1 MVANLFRKTNLTSGF
16 LSAILI
22 FIVLFFYHADL
33 VDFSSLI
40 HKILTV
46 LGQTLLLMTLM
57 GILLLIKR
65 KDRYFNLPPFIF
77 LTTPLV
83 LFLVPQNAIQIKGL
97 VLSIFL
103 ALAFQ
108 EFVLMEQR
116 NQILKPLLN
125 SALYFT
131 LIAFIEPQLSPLFLI
146 LIGTLI
152 LKKQVNLKAFIAV
165 ITPVLTLYFLF
176 TTLHFFW
183 DFEKFQF
190 WKSAQIES
198 RSFTSVEG
206 LIFSVFGLFVAAV
219 YFFSKASQSTLS
231 SSLKNLFHLVILG
244 LGLFISL
251 TLQEQDL
258 SFYEIILF
266 SIIYLSALS
275 LNNLSNLKANFVL
288 LLFILLK
295 IMGLFVT
302 IGAYTSS

>member
-1 MVANLFRKTNLTSGF
+1 MVANLFRKTNLTTGF

-22 FIVLFFYHADL
+22 FIVLFFNHVNL
-33 VDFSSLI
+33 VDFSSLS

-65 KDRYFNLPPFIF
+65 IDRYFNLPPFIF

-108 EFVLMEQR
+108 EFVLMEKR
-116 NQILKPLLN
+116 SQILKPLLN

-146 LIGTLI
+146 IMGTLI

-219 YFFSKASQSTLS
+219 YFFSKASQSILS

-251 TLQEQDL
+251 TLKEQDL

-275 LNNLSNLKANFVL
+275 LNNLSNLKVNLVL
-288 LLFILLK
+288 LLFIFLK
-295 IMGLFVT
+295 IMGLFFT

>member
-1 MVANLFRKTNLTSGF
+1 
-16 LSAILI
+16 
-22 FIVLFFYHADL
+22 
-33 VDFSSLI
+33 
-40 HKILTV
+40 
-46 LGQTLLLMTLM
+46 MTLM

-65 KDRYFNLPPFIF
+65 IDRYFNLPPFIF

-116 NQILKPLLN
+116 SQILKPLLN

-131 LIAFIEPQLSPLFLI
+131 LIVFIEPQLYPLFLI
-146 LIGTLI
+146 LMGTLI

-165 ITPVLTLYFLF
+165 ITLILTLYFLF

-183 DFEKFQF
+183 DFEKLQF
-190 WKSAQIES
+190 WRSAQIES

-231 SSLKNLFHLVILG
+231 SKLKNLFHLVVIG

-275 LNNLSNLKANFVL
+275 LNNLSNLKVNLVL

-295 IMGLFVT
+295 IMGLFFT

>member
-33 VDFSSLI
+33 ADFSSLI

-46 LGQTLLLMTLM
+46 LGQTLLLMTLL

-103 ALAFQ
+103 ALAYQ

-116 NQILKPLLN
+116 SQILKPLLN

-146 LIGTLI
+146 IMGTLI

-183 DFEKFQF
+183 DFDKLQF

-198 RSFTSVEG
+198 RSFSSVEG
-206 LIFSVFGLFVAAV
+206 LIFSVFGLFVAAL
-219 YFFSKASQSTLS
+219 YFFSKASQSTFS
-231 SSLKNLFHLVILG
+231 SSLKNLFHLVVLG
-244 LGLFISL
+244 LGLFITL

-266 SIIYLSALS
+266 SIVYLSALS
-275 LNNLSNLKANFVL
+275 LSNLSNLKVNLLL
-288 LLFILLK
+288 LLFIFLK
-295 IMGLFVT
+295 IMGVFFT
-302 IGAYTSS
+302 IRA

>member
-1 MVANLFRKTNLTSGF
+1 
-16 LSAILI
+16 
-22 FIVLFFYHADL
+22 
-33 VDFSSLI
+33 
-40 HKILTV
+40 
-46 LGQTLLLMTLM
+46 MTLM

-65 KDRYFNLPPFIF
+65 IDRYFNLPPFIF

-116 NQILKPLLN
+116 SQILKPLLN

-131 LIAFIEPQLSPLFLI
+131 LIVFIEPQLSPLFLI
-146 LIGTLI
+146 LMGTLI

-165 ITPVLTLYFLF
+165 ITPILTLYFLF

-183 DFEKFQF
+183 DFEKLQF
-190 WKSAQIES
+190 WRSAQIES

-206 LIFSVFGLFVAAV
+206 LIFSVFGLFVAAG

-231 SSLKNLFHLVILG
+231 SSLLKNLFHLVVIG

-275 LNNLSNLKANFVL
+275 LNNLSNLKVNLVL

-295 IMGLFVT
+295 IMGLFFT

>member
-1 MVANLFRKTNLTSGF
+1 MVANLFRKTNLTTGF

-22 FIVLFFYHADL
+22 FIVLFFNHVNL
-33 VDFSSLI
+33 VDFSSLS

-65 KDRYFNLPPFIF
+65 IDRYFNLPPFIF

-116 NQILKPLLN
+116 SQILKPLLN

-146 LIGTLI
+146 IMGTLI

-219 YFFSKASQSTLS
+219 YFFSKASQSILS

-251 TLQEQDL
+251 TLKEQDL

-275 LNNLSNLKANFVL
+275 LNNLSNLKVNLVL
-288 LLFILLK
+288 LLFIFLK
-295 IMGLFVT
+295 IMGLFFT

>member
-1 MVANLFRKTNLTSGF
+1 MVANLFRKTNLTTGF

-22 FIVLFFYHADL
+22 FIVLFFNHADL
-33 VDFSSLI
+33 VDFSSLS

-65 KDRYFNLPPFIF
+65 IDRYFNLPPFIF

-116 NQILKPLLN
+116 SQILKPLLN

-146 LIGTLI
+146 IMGTLI

-219 YFFSKASQSTLS
+219 YFFSKESQSTLS

-244 LGLFISL
+244 LGLFVSL
-251 TLQEQDL
+251 TLKEQDL

-275 LNNLSNLKANFVL
+275 LNNLSNLKVNLVL

-295 IMGLFVT
+295 IMGLFFT

>member
-65 KDRYFNLPPFIF
+65 IDRYFNLPPFIF

-116 NQILKPLLN
+116 SQILKPLLN

-131 LIAFIEPQLSPLFLI
+131 LIVFIEPQLYPLFLI
-146 LIGTLI
+146 LMGTLI

-165 ITPVLTLYFLF
+165 ITLILTLYFLF

-183 DFEKFQF
+183 DFEKLQF
-190 WKSAQIES
+190 WRSAQIES

-231 SSLKNLFHLVILG
+231 SKLKNLFHLVVIG

-266 SIIYLSALS
+266 SIIYFSALS
-275 LNNLSNLKANFVL
+275 LNNLSNLKVNLVL

-295 IMGLFVT
+295 IMGLFFT
-302 IGAYTSS
+302 IGA

>member
-65 KDRYFNLPPFIF
+65 IDRYFNLPPFIF

-116 NQILKPLLN
+116 SQILKPLLN

-131 LIAFIEPQLSPLFLI
+131 LIVFIEPQLYPLFLI
-146 LIGTLI
+146 LMGTLI

-165 ITPVLTLYFLF
+165 ITLILTLYFLF

-183 DFEKFQF
+183 DFEKLQF
-190 WKSAQIES
+190 WRSAQIES

-231 SSLKNLFHLVILG
+231 SKLKNLFHLVVIG

-275 LNNLSNLKANFVL
+275 LNNLSNLKVNLVL

-295 IMGLFVT
+295 IMGLFFT

>member
-1 MVANLFRKTNLTSGF
+1 MVANLFRKTNLTTGF

-22 FIVLFFYHADL
+22 FIVLFFNHVNL
-33 VDFSSLI
+33 VDFSSLS

-65 KDRYFNLPPFIF
+65 IDRYFNLPPFIF

-116 NQILKPLLN
+116 SQILKPLLN

-146 LIGTLI
+146 IMGTLI

-251 TLQEQDL
+251 TLKEQDL

-275 LNNLSNLKANFVL
+275 LNNLSNLKVNLVL
-288 LLFILLK
+288 LLFIFLK
-295 IMGLFVT
+295 IMGLFFT

>member
-1 MVANLFRKTNLTSGF
+1 MVANLFRKTNLTTGF

-22 FIVLFFYHADL
+22 FIVLFFNHVNL
-33 VDFSSLI
+33 VDFSSLS

-65 KDRYFNLPPFIF
+65 IDRYFNLPPFIF

-108 EFVLMEQR
+108 EFVLMEHR
-116 NQILKPLLN
+116 SQILKPLLN

-146 LIGTLI
+146 IMGTLI

-251 TLQEQDL
+251 TLKEQDL

-275 LNNLSNLKANFVL
+275 LNNLSNLKVNLVL
-288 LLFILLK
+288 LLFIFLK
-295 IMGLFVT
+295 IMGLFFT

>member
-116 NQILKPLLN
+116 SQILKPLLN

-131 LIAFIEPQLSPLFLI
+131 LIVFIEPQLYPLFLI
-146 LIGTLI
+146 LMGTLI

-165 ITPVLTLYFLF
+165 ITLILTLYFLF

-183 DFEKFQF
+183 DFEKLQF
-190 WKSAQIES
+190 WRSAQIES

-231 SSLKNLFHLVILG
+231 SKLKNLFHLVVIG

-275 LNNLSNLKANFVL
+275 LNNLSNLKVNLVL

-295 IMGLFVT
+295 IMGLFFT

>member
-1 MVANLFRKTNLTSGF
+1 MVANLFRKTNLTTGF

-22 FIVLFFYHADL
+22 FIVLFFNHADL
-33 VDFSSLI
+33 VDFSSLS

-65 KDRYFNLPPFIF
+65 IDRYFNLPPFIF

-116 NQILKPLLN
+116 SQILKPLLN

-146 LIGTLI
+146 IMGTLI

-219 YFFSKASQSTLS
+219 YFFSKESQSTLS

-251 TLQEQDL
+251 TLKEQDL

-275 LNNLSNLKANFVL
+275 LNSLSNLKVNLVL

-295 IMGLFVT
+295 IMGLFFT

>member
-1 MVANLFRKTNLTSGF
+1 MVANLFRKTNLTTGF

-22 FIVLFFYHADL
+22 FIVLFFNHADL
-33 VDFSSLI
+33 VDFSSLS

-65 KDRYFNLPPFIF
+65 IDRYFNLPPFIF

-116 NQILKPLLN
+116 SQILKPLLN

-131 LIAFIEPQLSPLFLI
+131 LIAFIDPQLSPLFLI
-146 LIGTLI
+146 IMGTLI

-190 WKSAQIES
+190 WKSVQIES

-251 TLQEQDL
+251 TLKEQDL

-275 LNNLSNLKANFVL
+275 LNNLSNLKVNLVL

-295 IMGLFVT
+295 IMGLFFT

>member
-1 MVANLFRKTNLTSGF
+1 MVANLFRKTNLTTGF

-22 FIVLFFYHADL
+22 FIVLFFNHADL
-33 VDFSSLI
+33 VDFSSLS

-65 KDRYFNLPPFIF
+65 IDRYFNLPPFIF

-116 NQILKPLLN
+116 SQILKPLLN

-146 LIGTLI
+146 IMGTLI

-251 TLQEQDL
+251 TLKEQDL

-275 LNNLSNLKANFVL
+275 LNNLSNLKVNLVL

-295 IMGLFVT
+295 IMGLFFT

>member
-40 HKILTV
+40 HKTLTV
-46 LGQTLLLMTLM
+46 LGQTLLLMTLI

-65 KDRYFNLPPFIF
+65 IDRYFNLPPFIF

-116 NQILKPLLN
+116 SQILKPLLN

-131 LIAFIEPQLSPLFLI
+131 LIVFIEPQLYPLFLI
-146 LIGTLI
+146 LMGTLI

-165 ITPVLTLYFLF
+165 ITLILTLYFLF

-183 DFEKFQF
+183 DFEKLQF
-190 WKSAQIES
+190 WRSAQIES

-231 SSLKNLFHLVILG
+231 SKLKNLFHLVVIG

-275 LNNLSNLKANFVL
+275 LNNLSNLKVNLVL

-295 IMGLFVT
+295 IMGLFFT

>member
-65 KDRYFNLPPFIF
+65 IDRYFNLPPFIF

-116 NQILKPLLN
+116 SQILKPLLN

-131 LIAFIEPQLSPLFLI
+131 LIVFIEPQLSPLFLI
-146 LIGTLI
+146 LMGTLI
-152 LKKQVNLKAFIAV
+152 LKKQVNLKAFFAV
-165 ITPVLTLYFLF
+165 ITPILTLYFLF
-176 TTLHFFW
+176 TTLNFFW
-183 DFEKFQF
+183 DFEKLQF
-190 WKSAQIES
+190 WRSAQIQN

-219 YFFSKASQSTLS
+219 YFFSKASQSTLF
-231 SSLKNLFHLVILG
+231 SSLKNLFHFVVIG

-275 LNNLSNLKANFVL
+275 LNNLSNLKVNLVL

-295 IMGLFVT
+295 IMGLFFT